1 VLPCTQLDE
10 GEHVLTATKRYRAE
24 TVGSL
29 LQPALLLE
37 TRKAFS
43 DGTATKAELTKV
55 EDEAVLAA
63 IQLQESVGL
72 DVITD
77 GEMRR
82 SGWSLTRPFLQG
94 LETREGRSSY
104 PATVVEAPGR
114 FSGTGTFAAVVEK
127 IRPVEGT
134 HPGEEFPFLKKN
146 ATSPTKYTIAAPSYH
161 RRYWSDTISTAAYEN
176 CEAYLA
182 DVRDWIHSIGV
193 WLVEQGCDYLQLDAP
208 NYGSL
213 CDPENRA
220 WHASQ
225 GHDLDAEI
233 AFDAALDSS
242 VFEGLDVTRALHV
255 CRGNGGAGQWHS
267 SGGYATIAE
276 PLFPN
281 LDVDVVLLE
290 YDSDRAGD
298 FGPISLV
305 KPGTVAVLGMLTTKE
320 APLENE
326 KLIETRLEEA
336 ATHKPLEEL
345 AISTQCGFA
354 SAANAPMTTDE
365 QRAKLELVATVAHHT
380 WG

>member
-1 VLPCTQLDE
+1 L
-10 GEHVLTATKRYRAE
+10 ASTKKYRAE
-24 TVGSL
+24 NVGSL
-29 LQPALLLE
+29 LQPDSLLE
-37 TRKAFS
+37 VRKAFTE
-43 DGTATKAELTKV
+43 GAATKEELQKV

-63 IQLQESVGL
+63 IRLQESVGL

-82 SGWSLTRPFLQG
+82 SGWSLTRPFLLG

-104 PATVVEAPGR
+104 PATVVSEPGR

-127 IRPVEGT
+127 IRPIEGS
-134 HPGEEFPFLKKN
+134 HPGEEFPFLKQN
-146 ATSPTKYTIAAPSYH
+146 ASSPTKYTIAAPSYH
-161 RRYWSDTISTAAYEN
+161 RRYWSDTLSTDAYEN
-176 CEAYLA
+176 CEAYLR
-182 DVRDWIHSIGV
+182 DVRDWIHSIGA
-193 WLVEQGCDYLQLDAP
+193 WLVEQGCNYLQLDAP

-213 CDPENRA
+213 CDPANRA
-220 WHASQ
+220 WHAEQ

-320 APLENE
+320 APLEDE
-326 KLIETRLEEA
+326 GLIKARLEEA
-336 ATHKPLEEL
+336 TKYRSLDDL
-345 AISTQCGFA
+345 ALSTQCGFA
-354 SAANAPMTTDE
+354 SAANAPMTAEE
-365 QRAKLELVATVAHHT
+365 QRAKLDLVANVARQT

>member
-1 VLPCTQLDE
+1 MP
-10 GEHVLTATKRYRAE
+10 ASKRYRAE

-29 LQPALLLE
+29 LQPHALLE
-37 TRKAFS
+37 VRKAYAE
-43 DGTATKAELTKV
+43 GAATEEELTKV
-55 EDEAVLAA
+55 EDEAVLRA
-63 IQLQESVGL
+63 IELQESVGL

-104 PATVVEAPGR
+104 PATVVQAPGR

-127 IRPVEGT
+127 IRPIEGK
-134 HPGEEFPFLKKN
+134 HPGEEFPFLKKH
-146 ATSPTKYTIAAPSYH
+146 ATAPPKYTIAAPSYH
-161 RRYWSDTISTAAYEN
+161 RRYWSDTISTAAYDS
-176 CEAYLA
+176 CEAYLS
-182 DVRDWIHSIGV
+182 DVRDWIHSIGA

-213 CDPENRA
+213 CDPDNRA

-298 FGPISLV
+298 FGPIALV

-320 APLENE
+320 AALEDE
-326 KLIETRLEEA
+326 KLIEARLEEA
-336 ATHKPLEEL
+336 TTYKPLEEL

-354 SAANAPMTTDE
+354 SAANAPMTPEE
-365 QRAKLELVATVAHHT
+365 QRAKLELVAAVAHHT